1 MSHRRLI
8 RGATD
13 RPRSTVAG
21 RVARAIL
28 LGPIAAWSL
37 VGCYAYLPVAPAS
50 AGAAEP
56 PGRTVRVT
64 LTPQGTRRAEPT
76 LGAGVVEVE
85 GVVARATADS
95 LWLAVRTVATGPRD
109 RFASSGAQVTFPRT
123 DLASVE
129 LQELSRR
136 RSALLAAGVAAVL
149 ATIASMVS
157 TSSGGSGTGD
167 TGPSPQPQR
176 IPLR

>member
-1 MSHRRLI
+1 MIRRRLS

-13 RPRSTVAG
+13 RPRCTVAG

-50 AGAAEP
+50 AGGAEA

-76 LGAGVVEVE
+76 LGAGVLEVE

-95 LWLAVRTVATGPRD
+95 LWLAVRTVTTGPRD

-123 DLASVE
+123 DVAKVE
-129 LQELSRR
+129 VQELSRR
-136 RSALLAAGVAAVL
+136 RTALLAAGVAAVL
-149 ATIASMVS
+149 ATIVSVAS
-157 TSSGGSGTGD
+157 SSFGGSGTGEP
-167 TGPSPQPQR
+167 GPSPQPQR

>member
-1 MSHRRLI
+1 M
-8 RGATD
+8 
-13 RPRSTVAG
+13 AG
-21 RVARAIL
+21 RVARAIF
-28 LGPIAAWSL
+28 LGPLAAWSL

-50 AGAAEP
+50 GGGTEP
-56 PGRTVRVT
+56 LGRTVRVT
-64 LTPQGTRRAEPT
+64 LSPGGTRRVEPT

-109 RFASSGAQVTFPRT
+109 RFASSGAQVTFPRG
-123 DLASVE
+123 DLATVE
-129 LQELSRR
+129 LQTLSRR

-149 ATIASMVS
+149 ATIASVA
-157 TSSGGSGTGD
+157 SSSFGGSGTGEP
-167 TGPSPQPQR
+167 GPSPQPQR